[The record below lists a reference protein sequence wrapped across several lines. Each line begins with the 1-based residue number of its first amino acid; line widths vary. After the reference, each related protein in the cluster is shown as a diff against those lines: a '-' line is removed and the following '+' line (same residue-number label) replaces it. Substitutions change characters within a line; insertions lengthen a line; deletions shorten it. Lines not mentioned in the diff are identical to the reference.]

1 MPHSA
6 LIVSKMSILLEIN
19 QTITKGGFVMWPL
32 IALALILFYS
42 IIQVWLHMLRMGRQ
56 QHPIGGECDRR
67 DISSWVVRRK
77 EWLLHLDRRLRF
89 IRILTGAAPLLGLL
103 GTVVGMLKTF
113 RGLSISQSTE
123 TMNLVAQGISE
134 ALITTETGL
143 TFGIAGTLLLFFIG
157 EYRKRLIAEFE
168 GFENNAVLQRSGGI
182 SPC

>member
-1 MPHSA
+1 
-6 LIVSKMSILLEIN
+6 MSILEEFSQNIS
-19 QTITKGGFVMWPL
+19 KGGFVMWPL

-42 IIQVWLHMLRMGRQ
+42 IIRVWLHMVKMKRQ
-56 QHPIGGECDRR
+56 QHPIGNDADPQ
-67 DISSWVVRRK
+67 DISSWVARRR

-89 IRILTGAAPLLGLL
+89 VRILTGAAPLLGLL

-113 RGLSISQSTE
+113 RGLSVRQSAE

-157 EYRKRLIAEFE
+157 EYRKRLIAAFE
-168 GFENNAVLQRSGGI
+168 GFENRAVLRESQEAAA
-182 SPC
+182 C

>member
-1 MPHSA
+1 
-6 LIVSKMSILLEIN
+6 
-19 QTITKGGFVMWPL
+19 
-32 IALALILFYS
+32 
-42 IIQVWLHMLRMGRQ
+42 MLRMGRQ
-56 QHPIGGECDRR
+56 QHPIGGEGDPR
-67 DISSWVVRRK
+67 DIDGWVVRRK

-168 GFENNAVLQRSGGI
+168 GFENNAVLHRSGGI